1 MRAENLERWLKAG
14 RAVCRSA
21 FAIATLLSLALLPS
35 PALADSDPSND
46 SDAVTVRLVPVV
58 DLGVIIDTNGA
69 AWAGSADLDT
79 AMDLGTEKV
88 LGTGVKV
95 TVVGNLNIQELE
107 LQGAPL
113 DGWTL
118 DTDETDG
125 QDQLRLYGL
134 LAADGAAAPAPTDF
148 GGVAHLISA
157 AIKRAGQPQ
166 ASEGGELNHTFELPT
181 THGSY
186 ADVDNMQI
194 GAIRRLWL
202 RANTPSF
209 SSQEQ
214 TQRITVTITAVS
226 GAGQ

>member
-1 MRAENLERWLKAG
+1 MRAENLTSWLKAG

-21 FAIATLLSLALLPS
+21 FALSALLALALLPS
-35 PALADSDPSND
+35 PTSAASAA
-46 SDAVTVRLVPVV
+46 AVTVRLVPVV
-58 DLGVIIDTNGA
+58 DLGVIIDTTGA
-69 AWAGSADLDT
+69 AWAGSANLDT

-118 DTDETDG
+118 DTDEIDG

-134 LAADGAAAPAPTDF
+134 FAANGAAAPAS
-148 GGVAHLISA
+148 VAFNGAEHLITA
-157 AIKRAGQPQ
+157 AVKRAGQPQ
-166 ASEGGELNHTFELPT
+166 AFEAGDLNHTFELPIA
-181 THGSY
+181 HASY
-186 ADVDNMQI
+186 ADVDDMQI

-209 SSQEQ
+209 SSQDQ
-214 TQRITVTITAVS
+214 TQRITVTITAGS
-226 GAGQ
+226 GVGL